1 MIRHDIIRKYLNLH
15 PDTSID
21 GQQYAVS
28 LFTINQMLAVI
39 EANERE
45 ECAKVCDEQ
54 EKRSKES
61 RDKSKR
67 ERDQSIYHH
76 CAITAKWNAE
86 IIRAREKI

>member
-15 PDTSID
+15 PDTPID

-45 ECAKVCDEQ
+45 ECAKVCE
-54 EKRSKES
+54 SKIQNTG
-61 RDKSKR
+61 DDWSKFYWDYAL
-67 ERDQSIYHH
+67 EM
-76 CAITAKWNAE
+76 AAL